1 MDSSKRRNDAENFTL
16 VNNVETFIKVYAISY
31 PPLDHEIAGFGGLF

>member
-1 MDSSKRRNDAENFTL
+1 MEEESIG
-16 VNNVETFIKVYAISY
+16 TFKSTTISCTFKYPTKVYAISY